1 MHFLVNNLFI
11 LPFTMNQRRE
21 RSHSIDLLVDKLHEK
36 QNEIINLKDI
46 NNQLLRRIRHLT
58 NVNELQKNI
67 IKAYRENEV
76 IDLTEDVQNDLI
88 FLDFLDKD
96 D

>member
-1 MHFLVNNLFI
+1 
-11 LPFTMNQRRE
+11 MNQRRE